1 MSHNIVKWKENKK
14 INEKIKEKINQN
26 QLQFNVENQFVKV
39 DNIFFLSLTY

>member
-26 QLQFNVENQFVKV
+26 QLQCNVENQFVKV
-39 DNIFFLSLTY
+39 DNIY

>member
-26 QLQFNVENQFVKV
+26 QLQCNVENQFVKV
-39 DNIFFLSLTY
+39 DNIYLLSLTY